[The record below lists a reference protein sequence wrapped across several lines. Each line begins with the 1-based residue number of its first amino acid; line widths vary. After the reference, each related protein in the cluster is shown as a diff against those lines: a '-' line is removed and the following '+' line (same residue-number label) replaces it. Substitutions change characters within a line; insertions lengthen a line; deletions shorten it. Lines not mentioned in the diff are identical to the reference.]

1 MEEGGGGGER
11 QFPIGFR
18 FKPKHEELVEYYLLP
33 RLQGRPTVPNDSV
46 VETNVYACHPDTL
59 TNEHRSAGQEE
70 WYFLSP
76 RSRMYGNGVRPA
88 RKTRDGLGRW
98 KASTATKEVAEEVL
112 CNGIKF
118 CKSVL
123 NYFEGNPKKE
133 ARTKWIMLELT
144 VPEYEIKL
152 DKPGAKN
159 MLDEFVMCKIYVS
172 PQRKK
177 KGDADDEEE
186 GTSSVFEEEEEE
198 ACSSTPHSQD
208 PAEPNLLE
216 KQAGKRPMVV
226 EHPNAQPA
234 RKQARQGSISI
245 GSSQLSCSTSN
256 SNSAAPSPSEFYS
269 GGLSHPTGPYYGL
282 QRQAPPPM
290 MQQRPA
296 GAFAGQAPG
305 NGGRGL
311 VQMPTQTPVQYQPFA
326 NDVAF
331 DKMLVRMGRPPN
343 PANQAVPA
351 PARLPCFPGNPPQR
365 LPGTAFRPQVSL
377 QCCYDQN
384 FRAAQQPPGNNA
396 SMPQLQ
402 RPPPAF
408 LPPQQTQ
415 QHFFNGDGSRRA
427 GPGTGAPRGL
437 PYNGYPFQQR
447 GSLAPTVAGGH
458 GGAANERNG
467 VARLSVTEQ
476 FFVDLAAIDPS
487 LAGRYTQPAPA
498 PARLVEPPA
507 PAAAGAAAKV
517 KTETGETSGL
527 NTQDAV

>member
-1 MEEGGGGGER
+1 MEEGGGEGK
-11 QFPIGFR
+11 FPIGFR
-18 FKPKHEELVEYYLLP
+18 FKPKDEELVEYYLLP

-46 VETNVYACHPDTL
+46 VEANVYACHPDTL
-59 TNEHRSAGQEE
+59 TSEYRSGGQEE

-88 RKTRDGLGRW
+88 RKTRDGRGRW
-98 KASTATKEVAEEVL
+98 KASTATKEVAEEVV

-172 PQRKK
+172 PQHKK
-177 KGDADDEEE
+177 KGDADEEE
-186 GTSSVFEEEEEE
+186 GTSSSFEEEEE
-198 ACSSTPHSQD
+198 ACSTPHSHG
-208 PAEPNLLE
+208 PAEPNLPE
-216 KQAGKRPMVV
+216 KQAGKRPMV
-226 EHPNAQPA
+226 EHPTAQPV
-234 RKQARQGSISI
+234 RKQARQGSLSII
-245 GSSQLSCSTSN
+245 GSAQPSCSGSSSN
-256 SNSAAPSPSEFYS
+256 FAAPSEF
-269 GGLSHPTGPYYGL
+269 YYGL

-290 MQQRPA
+290 QQQRRPA

-311 VQMPTQTPVQYQPFA
+311 VQMPTQTPVQYLPFA
-326 NDVAF
+326 TDGPF
-331 DKMLVRMGRPPN
+331 EKMMATMARPQN
-343 PANQAVPA
+343 PTNQLVPA

-402 RPPPAF
+402 RPPAAF
-408 LPPQQTQ
+408 LQPQ

-427 GPGTGAPRGL
+427 GPAAAPRGL
-437 PYNGYPFQQR
+437 PYNGYPFQHC
-447 GSLAPTVAGGH
+447 GSLAPPVAGGH
-458 GGAANERNG
+458 GGAATERNG
-467 VARLSVTEQ
+467 GARLNVNAEQ
-476 FFVDLAAIDPS
+476 FFVDLATINPS
-487 LAGRYTQPAPA
+487 LAGGCTQPA

-507 PAAAGAAAKV
+507 PAAAGAAAEV

-527 NTQDAV
+527 NTQDAA